1 MSKVLTATINDFR
14 GYTHCSGARPVRAL
28 SICWRIAALSLVIV
42 TCAIPTT
49 TQAQVLNE
57 YEAKGA
63 FLFNFVRFIEWPV
76 NAFADS
82 SSPLI
87 IGVVGDDSSS
97 AVIERVVNGKIANGR
112 RLVVKRFS
120 DFKSLTSCHIVFVR
134 SSDRDKIRQTL
145 TAAGPAALTVGENE
159 GFAKW
164 GGIVNFTIVGGKLGL
179 EINQRSAE
187 RAGLKISAK
196 LLSLARVIKD

>member
-1 MSKVLTATINDFR
+1 
-14 GYTHCSGARPVRAL
+14 
-28 SICWRIAALSLVIV
+28 
-42 TCAIPTT
+42 
-49 TQAQVLNE
+49 VLNE